1 MFVEPS
7 AIVVV
12 AADAAVADA
21 AVADAANADPL
32 DAAKG
37 RVFFRWL
44 DMRYAPAKPSRG
56 IASSAILV

>member
-1 MFVEPS
+1 
-7 AIVVV
+7 VV
-12 AADAAVADA
+12 ADAAVADA

-37 RVFFRWL
+37 AAGRVFFLWL

-56 IASSAILV
+56 IAISAMFLVLV